1 MQYTGKTS
9 APKFAGGFSNTV
21 GYKRFS
27 LNAFFNFVYGNW
39 VYNSSRFNFD
49 SDGLYESFNQMALPE
64 GWSRWAKSGDI
75 VSHPKPVF
83 GRSDAS
89 NASSSRFLED
99 GSYIRLRNITLGY
112 DLAPQI
118 TSKVKIGGAR
128 IFISGD
134 NLWTATNYSGTDP
147 EVVLGSGVSSLRY
160 PISRKILVG
169 LNVTF

>member
-1 MQYTGKTS
+1 
-9 APKFAGGFSNTV
+9 
-21 GYKRFS
+21 
-27 LNAFFNFVYGNW
+27 
-39 VYNSSRFNFD
+39 
-49 SDGLYESFNQMALPE
+49 LYESFNQMALPK

-83 GRSDAS
+83 GRIDPT

-99 GSYIRLRNITLGY
+99 GSYVRLRNITLGY

-147 EVVLGSGVSSLRY
+147 EVVLGSGVSSFRY